1 MNTRIH
7 CPSLT
12 IPPGKIYSYPTRL
25 VETYQPRSMEFYLP
39 ENFKQEHEIEVFSRK
54 DSTNSLGIKPNNPLK
69 AFYQLNSSPIEIEDS
84 NIYDSR
90 YETDGNI
97 AHILDNVIPQI
108 LICQKFFPN
117 ITVVLRANTTTMA
130 RNIYKALGISA
141 IYTNKAVYGNLLL
154 SSPPKWEHSYEPL
167 YSELFKD
174 LTFAGYD
181 DQTPER
187 IFIARKGKRRLLN
200 EDEVAGM
207 LHNYGFQ
214 KVYFED
220 ISIAQQ
226 WSLCRNAKVIVG
238 MHGAALANLLFNQGE
253 YKLVELF
260 HPGYIV
266 DMYRNL
272 AYIKSG
278 EWVGVAGKITQD
290 VIKKL
295 DFEQI
300 PRAFAL
306 TSTKIDLGSLEMAL
320 NYLNIDKV

>member
-1 MNTRIH
+1 MRIH

-12 IPPGKIYSYPTRL
+12 IPSGKIYSYPTRL
-25 VETYQPRSMEFYLP
+25 VEAYQPRIMEFYLP
-39 ENFKQEHEIEVFSRK
+39 GDFKQEHEIEVISRK
-54 DSTNSLGIKPNNPLK
+54 DSTNLLGIKSRNPLK
-69 AFYQLNSSPIEIEDS
+69 AFYQLNSSSIEIEDR

-97 AHILDNVIPQI
+97 AHILTNVIPRI
-108 LICQKFFPN
+108 LVCQKFFSN
-117 ITVVLRANTTTMA
+117 ITVVLRANATTMA
-130 RNIYKALGISA
+130 QDIYKALGISA

-154 SSPPKWEHSYEPL
+154 PSSPKWEGSYEPL
-167 YSELFKD
+167 YSDLFKD
-174 LTFAGYD
+174 LAFAGYD

-187 IFIARKGKRRLLN
+187 IFIARKGKRRLCN

-238 MHGAALANLLFNQGE
+238 MHGAALANLLFNRGE

-266 DMYRNL
+266 NMYRNL
-272 AYIKSG
+272 AYTKSG
-278 EWVGVAGKITQD
+278 KWVGVAGQITQD

-306 TSTKIDLGSLEMAL
+306 TSTKIDLNSLEMAL